1 MKCIVMLMRR
11 AVIAA
16 AFATTAGC
24 ATLGE
29 TFNDNAQCGA
39 HPYCGTA
46 TDVEYLK
53 GLTDGNAGP
62 LAAFIPLVIID
73 IPLSLAAD
81 TLFLPYTVFNGP
93 APPRP

>member
-1 MKCIVMLMRR
+1 MKCVFWRLRHLAIA
-11 AVIAA
+11 AVIA
-16 AFATTAGC
+16 TASGC
-24 ATLGE
+24 ATVSE
-29 TFNDNAQCGA
+29 TFNENAQCGA

-46 TDVEYLK
+46 TEIGYFK

-62 LAAFIPLVIID
+62 LAAFIPLVVID
-73 IPLSLAAD
+73 IPLCLVAD